1 MPPSYLRV
9 RSPRGIVNSFTRQE
23 ETIVVFMFKKFLPD
37 RSGRGQR
44 WLLGAGF
51 AALASWGGMAA
62 RVQSIGE
69 MAQSP
74 NVWVMP
80 AGNFSNCRYSQ
91 LDRINTSNAKYLR
104 PAWNMPIGRLR
115 GHERQPLVMY
125 LMTLNA
131 KSGAMEWKF
140 QNGDPK
146 LGQTVTAATQVFK
159 DIVMVGISGDEPGTA
174 TNGRSVPRRAG
185 HSYAPYGTSSLG
197 REHQPSDRVERA

>member
-1 MPPSYLRV
+1 MVAGRRIC
-9 RSPRGIVNSFTRQE
+9 RSRFVGRHG
-23 ETIVVFMFKKFLPD
+23 
-37 RSGRGQR
+37 RSGAIHRR
-44 WLLGAGF
+44 NGAEPKCMGH
-51 AALASWGGMAA
+51 AS
-62 RVQSIGE
+62 RK
-69 MAQSP
+69 
-74 NVWVMP
+74 
-80 AGNFSNCRYSQ
+80 FSNCRYSQ

-104 PAWNMPIGRLR
+104 PAWTMPIGRLR

-159 DIVMVGISGDEPGTA
+159 DIVMVGISDDEPGTA